1 MRQQQ
6 QQAAASRLV
15 KSNVDLTHRCFDPVP
30 LQLVPTR
37 YGLNAS
43 SADCSASWHV
53 RIEPGW
59 VGWPSYLNDTVNWLD
74 FCGSLFVNRAPV
86 FFFFFSFFFLAKNCQ
101 ISPKI
106 RSRPL
111 VSLVFFFFK
120 LIYYFYLFLF
130 IFKIFF
136 AYNLLGL
143 HTPLPNHIHGWKIFC
158 LHSNGWML
166 LFR

>member
-1 MRQQQ
+1 MHKAKYDRQISEKKGTIKYHYGQYTTHTDRMRQQQ

-74 FCGSLFVNRAPV
+74 FVAA
-86 FFFFFSFFFLAKNCQ
+86 FL
-101 ISPKI
+101 
-106 RSRPL
+106 
-111 VSLVFFFFK
+111 
-120 LIYYFYLFLF
+120 
-130 IFKIFF
+130 
-136 AYNLLGL
+136 
-143 HTPLPNHIHGWKIFC
+143 
-158 LHSNGWML
+158 
-166 LFR
+166 

>member
-74 FCGSLFVNRAPV
+74 FVAAFLWTGHRC
-86 FFFFFSFFFLAKNCQ
+86 FFFFLFFFLAKNCQ

-111 VSLVFFFFK
+111 VSLVFFLNFNF
-120 LIYYFYLFLF
+120 IYLFIYIYF
-130 IFKIFF
+130 
-136 AYNLLGL
+136 
-143 HTPLPNHIHGWKIFC
+143 
-158 LHSNGWML
+158 
-166 LFR
+166 